1 VKLLLSSSTNKGLF
15 RSSLSLLNTR
25 SNVATVNVTSRN
37 SAGSVQGSRTLQ
49 IPPNGL
55 FSENDILT
63 SLGLSEQF
71 GPLEIDVTN
80 GIPLMA
86 VSRVYSSNGTSAFF
100 ETRPFD

>member
-1 VKLLLSSSTNKGLF
+1 
-15 RSSLSLLNTR
+15 
-25 SNVATVNVTSRN
+25 
-37 SAGSVQGSRTLQ
+37 LQ

-55 FSENDILT
+55 FSESDILT

-80 GIPLMA
+80 GIPVMA